1 MSEIPVPAISR
12 NHQRAL
18 TSRLRALDESLCQFE
33 RWARLELLQS
43 VLFAE
48 KNSLSARQRQQI
60 LEETAHLREVLT
72 ELRDDLGLR
81 REVSG
86 TRQAVAADCAYLWE
100 VLIELEPRYLKNYGA
115 VSDELADYLQPRLA
129 RIQQAMERL
138 GQIVGE
144 KRTEELSTQAADN
157 PD

>member
-1 MSEIPVPAISR
+1 MSKPPAPAISR

-18 TSRLRALDESLCQFE
+18 TSRLRALDESLCRFE

-43 VLFAE
+43 VLLAE
-48 KNSLSARQRQQI
+48 KNTLSARQRQQI
-60 LEETAHLREVLT
+60 LEETAHLREALA

-86 TRQAVAADCAYLWE
+86 TRQAVAADCAFLWE

-115 VSDELADYLQPRLA
+115 VPDELADYLQPRLA
-129 RIQQAMERL
+129 RIQQTMERL
-138 GQIVGE
+138 GRIVGE
-144 KRTEELSTQAADN
+144 KRTEEEAAQAADR
-157 PD
+157 PG